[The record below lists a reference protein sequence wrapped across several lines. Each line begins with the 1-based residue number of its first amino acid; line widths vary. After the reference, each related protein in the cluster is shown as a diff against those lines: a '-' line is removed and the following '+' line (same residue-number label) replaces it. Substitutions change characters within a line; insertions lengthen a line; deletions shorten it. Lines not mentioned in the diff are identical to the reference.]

1 MRNLLISLIFVGWM
15 APAPVHASPVPPPT
29 AGAFTDL
36 RPAKVDKGNA
46 ALPVVHKKRSGGTH
60 ELPTK
65 ELLIKWFTELG
76 VLYQVDAEGRML
88 LPFRNDA
95 AGLNLNVVVI
105 VRAKPAGN
113 LWLIQAAI
121 PIGVPVPP
129 GDAGLRKALQFA
141 NAWNNEN
148 FLLKA
153 SVMTPTDGAPFF
165 LLDSALPCEDGLSR
179 GEFFQNFLGLLLQSS
194 QSFIARAAAAM
205 AS

>member
-1 MRNLLISLIFVGWM
+1 MRSFAIALLAVLALGLPAF
-15 APAPVHASPVPPPT
+15 ADPAPPPSIL
-29 AGAFTDL
+29 GNL
-36 RPAKVDKGNA
+36 RPTNVEKGNA

-65 ELLIKWFTELG
+65 DLLVKWFTELG
-76 VLYQVDAEGRML
+76 VQHQVDSEGRVL

-105 VRAKPAGN
+105 TRAKPGGN

-121 PIGVPVPP
+121 PIGVPVPK
-129 GDAGLRKALQFA
+129 GEAALNKAMQFA

-153 SVMTPTDGAPFF
+153 SVMTPADSAPFF
-165 LLDSALPCEDGLSR
+165 LLDTALPCEDGLSR
-179 GEFFQNFLGLLLQSS
+179 GEFFQNFLGLLLQTS
-194 QSFIARAAAAM
+194 QGFIQRATAAVAQ
-205 AS
+205 